1 MELKKLSEH
10 IWYMPYES
18 ERDRPNLGY
27 VKGDNWSLAID
38 AGHSD
43 NHVKEFYALL
53 EQAGLPLPSLTMLTH
68 WHWDHTF
75 GMHAVNGLCLANNKT
90 NGHLIEWK
98 NKIAGN
104 GPAEFLA
111 IHESI
116 RKEYA
121 GGKQV
126 IVKPAD
132 LLFSG
137 EIILDLGGCKVRVME
152 TEAPHTEDSTLV
164 YIVEDK
170 VLFLGDSTCDDFMTG
185 IKDEELCQ
193 KLEAK
198 IKSLNPETCVEGH
211 WVPVST
217 DDTLNDL
224 MDVNN

>member
-43 NHVKEFYALL
+43 VHVKEFYALL
-53 EQAGLPLPSLTMLTH
+53 EKENLPLPSLTVLTH

-75 GMHAVNGLCLANNKT
+75 AMHAVNGLCIANEKT
-90 NGHLIEWK
+90 NAHLAEWK
-98 NKIAGN
+98 KKIEAD

-111 IHESI
+111 IDESI

-121 GGKQV
+121 DGKKV
-126 IVKPAD
+126 IVTLAD
-132 LLFSG
+132 ILFSG
-137 EIILDLGGCKVRVME
+137 EMSFDLGGCKVRIME
-152 TEAPHTEDSTLV
+152 SEAPHTEDSTLV

-185 IKDEELCQ
+185 IKDKELCQ

-198 IKSLNPETCVEGH
+198 IKSLNPETCMEGH
-211 WVPVST
+211 WVPVETS
-217 DDTLNDL
+217 DTLDDL
-224 MDVNN
+224 MNFS